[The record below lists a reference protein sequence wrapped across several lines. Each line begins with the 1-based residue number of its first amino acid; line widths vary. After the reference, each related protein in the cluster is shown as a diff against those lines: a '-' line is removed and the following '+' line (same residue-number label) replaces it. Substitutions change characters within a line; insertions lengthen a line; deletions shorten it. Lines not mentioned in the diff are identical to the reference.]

1 MIYVKINIRGNRMN
15 IKIKTNISNEFKE
28 PSIIIN
34 APELSNEIQNVI
46 KYVSN
51 ISTIPNQ
58 IVANK
63 NNEIYFIDLEKVIC
77 FFSQD
82 KYNYVRTEKDTYQIK
97 YKLYEL
103 EYSLKSKDFIRISN
117 SCIININQVL
127 CFDTSII
134 GTILVK
140 LKDNTQE
147 RVSKRK
153 VEQLMKFLKE
163 RRRLK

>member
-1 MIYVKINIRGNRMN
+1 MAEKY
-15 IKIKTNISNEFKE
+15 
-28 PSIIIN
+28 IIH
-34 APELSNEIQNVI
+34 
-46 KYVSN
+46 K
-51 ISTIPNQ
+51 
-58 IVANK
+58 
-63 NNEIYFIDLEKVIC
+63 
-77 FFSQD
+77 
-82 KYNYVRTEKDTYQIK
+82 IK

-103 EYSLKSKDFIRISN
+103 EDSLKSKDFIRISN

-127 CFDTSII
+127 CFDTSIL

-163 RRRLK
+163 RGRLK